1 MIAEVASQA
10 HNLKVVGSNPTPATK
25 LFLTIKIRLWI
36 SRILRRNLFRKNFRR
51 ELNVFN
57 RLFIEA
63 GNGTFEENDLF
74 DYEMACIKQA
84 LSFSEFFKE
93 MSLEEC
99 KAFYEKYPSLFELI
113 EAIKDKLP
121 YYDKGHSGNSMSM
134 SWMLYRCYKEKPE
147 LVPYMHGCLAQLVG
161 DEGYHD
167 NRSDVPKL

>member
-1 MIAEVASQA
+1 MDFK
-10 HNLKVVGSNPTPATK
+10 NLTK
-25 LFLTIKIRLWI
+25 ESLPKEFQE
-36 SRILRRNLFRKNFRR
+36 RIER
-51 ELNVFN
+51 FN
-57 RLFIEA
+57 RLFIKA

>member
-1 MIAEVASQA
+1 MIGKLHSLFDRPHYVVLAASSQ
-10 HNLKVVGSNPTPATK
+10 L
-25 LFLTIKIRLWI
+25 LT
-36 SRILRRNLFRKNFRR
+36 RILSRS
-51 ELNVFN
+51 
-57 RLFIEA
+57 IH
-63 GNGTFEENDLF
+63 
-74 DYEMACIKQA
+74 
-84 LSFSEFFKE
+84 SFSEFFKE

-121 YYDKGHSGNSMSM
+121 YFDNGHSGNSMSM

>member
-10 HNLKVVGSNPTPATK
+10 HNLKVVGSNPATK

-36 SRILRRNLFRKNFRR
+36 SRILQRNLFRKNFRR
-51 ELNVFN
+51 ELNVS
-57 RLFIEA
+57 IVEA
-63 GNGTFEENDLF
+63 GDGTFEENDLF
-74 DYEMACIKQA
+74 DYEMACIRQA
-84 LSFSEFFKE
+84 LSFAEYFKE

-99 KAFYEKYPSLFELI
+99 KAFYEKYPTLFELI

-121 YYDKGHSGNSMSM
+121 YFDDGHSGNSMS
-134 SWMLYRCYKEKPE
+134 WILYRCYKEKPE

>member
-1 MIAEVASQA
+1 MDFK
-10 HNLKVVGSNPTPATK
+10 NLTK
-25 LFLTIKIRLWI
+25 ESLPKEFQE
-36 SRILRRNLFRKNFRR
+36 RIER
-51 ELNVFN
+51 FN

-63 GNGTFEENDLF
+63 GDGTFEENDLF
-74 DYEMACIKQA
+74 GYEMGCIKQA
-84 LSFSEFFKE
+84 LSFTEFFKE

-113 EAIKDKLP
+113 EVIKDKLP
-121 YYDKGHSGNSMSM
+121 YFDNGHSGNSMSM

-167 NRSDVPKL
+167 NRSDVPEL